1 MSAEERGG
9 PGPIETWELKRSPEH
24 AQVHKWRQEQ
34 LCALG
39 FGEAAAELL
48 ADCIDVDL
56 GRVRSLVR
64 AGCLPD
70 LVLRIVL

>member
-9 PGPIETWELKRSPEH
+9 AAPIETWELKRSPEH
-24 AQVHKWRQEQ
+24 AQVHEWRQEQ
-34 LCALG
+34 LRALG